1 MTAVGDRVDATA
13 PTVQTWSAL
22 GTTAV
27 LCTTQGSA
35 ASARSAAERQ
45 IAEIDAAASRF
56 DPDSEL
62 SGVNRAGG
70 RRVAISERLLEALR
84 LGVRAAAVTDG
95 AVDPTLGARLVDL
108 GYDRD
113 WAQLMHVAADEPL
126 QRDRDAPVAAAHGAS
141 WRSIELSDR
150 PPAVR
155 VAAGLKLDLGATAKA
170 LAADRGALATQL
182 AAGGGVLLSL
192 GGDIATCGPAPR
204 DGWLVRVTD
213 DHRDTSTAGQT
224 IVVASGGLATS
235 SLVARRW
242 YHDGRP
248 VHHVLDPRS
257 GRPVDPVWRTVSVAA
272 ASCAEANIA
281 STAALVL
288 GAGAPAWL
296 AAHHLPARLTA
307 VDGETRVQSG
317 WPE

>member
-1 MTAVGDRVDATA
+1 MTAVADRVGAIA
-13 PTVQTWSAL
+13 PTVETWSAL
-22 GTTAV
+22 GTIAV

-35 ASARSAAERQ
+35 AAARPAAERE

-62 SGVNRAGG
+62 SRVNRAGG

-84 LGVRAAAVTDG
+84 LGVRAAAVTHG
-95 AVDPTLGARLVDL
+95 AVDPTLGAYLVDL

-113 WAQLMHVAADEPL
+113 WAQLMHVAAHEPL
-126 QRDRDAPVAAAHGAS
+126 QRDRDAPVATARGAS

-155 VAAGLKLDLGATAKA
+155 IPAGLQLDLGATAKA
-170 LAADRGALATQL
+170 LAADRGSRAAQQ
-182 AAGGGVLLSL
+182 AGGGGALLSL

-224 IVVASGGLATS
+224 IVIASGGLATS
-235 SLVARRW
+235 SLVPRRW
-242 YHDGRP
+242 YHGGRP
-248 VHHVLDPRS
+248 VHHILNPS
-257 GRPVDPVWRTVSVAA
+257 TGRPVDPVWRTVSVAA
-272 ASCAEANIA
+272 ATCAEANIA

-288 GAGAPAWL
+288 GADAPAWL

-307 VDGETRVQSG
+307 VGGETRVQGG
-317 WPE
+317 WPR